1 VSFHDWLGVAAGA
14 ALALSSGWA
23 VRREWRRPTYTAA
36 RKAPSSWLWG
46 EGLWRAV
53 LRTMVRDVV
62 AIGCLAVL
70 VPTLSYSADT
80 SSSAGV
86 FLGVVGVVVLIVLLT
101 TAFCAMSIALV
112 NWPKGLVPPVMR
124 ADRGLLQSA
133 VARSGK
139 ARLK

>member
-1 VSFHDWLGVAAGA
+1 
-14 ALALSSGWA
+14 
-23 VRREWRRPTYTAA
+23 
-36 RKAPSSWLWG
+36 
-46 EGLWRAV
+46 
-53 LRTMVRDVV
+53 MVRDVV